1 MKDIKRKI
9 IFLLILAG
17 AGISLFLLSLS
28 IRSETTQKKE
38 EIQTA
43 EIWNQKSHRIHDAVL
58 YQKLSSGDQF
68 SLERI
73 AEKAGEKGIYIEKI
87 EEKEPLMQGI
97 WTIRRIQIS
106 GESSFYRIL
115 DFFDIIQDETMWKS
129 LEFHRLERKNNKL
142 FFEGE
147 IQTFYH
153 RGANE
158 KEKYRPDRAYGHRE
172 EPGRQ
177 TAG

>member
-1 MKDIKRKI
+1 
-9 IFLLILAG
+9 
-17 AGISLFLLSLS
+17 
-28 IRSETTQKKE
+28 
-38 EIQTA
+38 
-43 EIWNQKSHRIHDAVL
+43 
-58 YQKLSSGDQF
+58 
-68 SLERI
+68 
-73 AEKAGEKGIYIEKI
+73 
-87 EEKEPLMQGI
+87 MQGI

-115 DFFDIIQDETMWKS
+115 DFFDIIQDETMWTS